1 MPLNA
6 KDWNNIP
13 KDDST
18 QWKSESDLQTKEQ
31 ILIKMNVHHLSQAEE
46 ILFTT
51 DKMKNIIG
59 NDGCSSGVDEIL
71 METFKPPPNLL
82 TPPQVKYFHN
92 LQWENKI
99 RSTDPP

>member
-1 MPLNA
+1 
-6 KDWNNIP
+6 
-13 KDDST
+13 
-18 QWKSESDLQTKEQ
+18 
-31 ILIKMNVHHLSQAEE
+31 MNVHHLSQAEE

-92 LQWENKI
+92 LQLKNKI
-99 RSTDPP
+99 RPTDASETINMQDIKDGYKSGKKKQVPHHQTDTSVTISHC